1 MKKLK
6 HVKIKN
12 TGILFELLVRQIAS
26 DTMNNKT
33 SPANKL
39 IKRHFTHNSELAKEL
54 QMYQSLVHEK
64 FNNESKSDKFISAV
78 LSAKKQLNET
88 ALRRQKY
95 NLIKDINESFDS
107 TEFFNSR
114 VNNYKT
120 LASIYILFEYAENE
134 NPSDM
139 VKSRFSLVEH
149 ITSNSK
155 AIKPVETVIN
165 ETYTSQDKDIRLL
178 SYKMLIDKFNSKYD
192 NLDANQK
199 NILREYIN
207 NVSNTVG
214 LRDFVKKEIPKL
226 KTAIV
231 ESSNH
236 IDSKV
241 VKIKLNEVTN
251 MLGTLAKVNVIKDS
265 HILTI
270 MRYYDLVKE
279 LKTIK

>member
-1 MKKLK
+1 
-6 HVKIKN
+6 
-12 TGILFELLVRQIAS
+12 
-26 DTMNNKT
+26 
-33 SPANKL
+33 
-39 IKRHFTHNSELAKEL
+39 
-54 QMYQSLVHEK
+54 
-64 FNNESKSDKFISAV
+64 
-78 LSAKKQLNET
+78 
-88 ALRRQKY
+88 
-95 NLIKDINESFDS
+95 
-107 TEFFNSR
+107 
-114 VNNYKT
+114 
-120 LASIYILFEYAENE
+120 
-134 NPSDM
+134 M

-149 ITSNSK
+149 ITSNGK
-155 AIKPVETVIN
+155 ATKPVETVIN

-214 LRDFVKKEIPKL
+214 LREFVKKEIPKL
-226 KTAIV
+226 KTAIA
-231 ESSNH
+231 ESSKH

-251 MLGTLAKVNVIKDS
+251 MLGTLSKVNVIKDS

>member
-178 SYKMLIDKFNSKYD
+178 AYKMLIDKFNNKYD

-226 KTAIV
+226 KTAIT

>member
-64 FNNESKSDKFISAV
+64 FNSESKSDKFISAV
-78 LSAKKQLNET
+78 LAAKKQLNET

-149 ITSNSK
+149 ITSNGK
-155 AIKPVETVIN
+155 ATKPVETVIN

-214 LRDFVKKEIPKL
+214 LREFVKKEIPKL
-226 KTAIV
+226 KTAIA
-231 ESSNH
+231 ESSKH

-251 MLGTLAKVNVIKDS
+251 MLGTLSKVNVIKDS

>member
-12 TGILFELLVRQIAS
+12 TGILFELLVRQIAY
-26 DTMNNKT
+26 DTMNNT
-33 SPANKL
+33 SSPANKL
-39 IKRHFTHNSELAKEL
+39 IKRHFTQNSELAKEL

-64 FNNESKSDKFISAV
+64 FNNESKSDKFISAI
-78 LSAKKQLNET
+78 LSAKTQLNET
-88 ALRRQKY
+88 TLRRQKY
-95 NLIKDINESFDS
+95 NLIKDIKESFDIN
-107 TEFFNSR
+107 EFFNAR

-120 LASIYILFEYAENE
+120 LASIYVLFEYAEKE
-134 NPSDM
+134 NPTEM
-139 VKSRFSLVEH
+139 VKSRFSLIEH
-149 ITSNSK
+149 ITSNSNVV
-155 AIKPVETVIN
+155 KPAETIIN
-165 ETYTSQDKDIRLL
+165 ETYTAQDKDIRLL
-178 SYKMLIDKFNSKYD
+178 SYKLLIDKFNSKYD

-214 LRDFVKKEIPKL
+214 LRDFVKKEVPKL
-226 KTAIV
+226 KKAIT
-231 ESSNH
+231 ESSKH

-251 MLGTLAKVNVIKDS
+251 MLADLAKVNVIKDS